1 MQLKTQCFS
10 NWGIVGE
17 GQVTVAIIPSLLL
30 VKMPAKALGSKDIL
44 GNKHI

>member
-10 NWGIVGE
+10 NWGIVGA
-17 GQVTVAIIPSLLL
+17 GQVTWAVIPSLLL
-30 VKMPAKALGSKDIL
+30 VKKPTKVLGSRDIL